1 MSINHVDFLP
11 AISPGGEDM
20 VKGDLWHEIHSRRK
34 LKESKKSIART
45 LQLDIKTV
53 RKILRQKQ
61 PQVYSRARQEG
72 RLLRPY
78 REYILQRLAAVGYC
92 AQAIYEELQV
102 RGYQGSYD
110 IVKRF
115 VSPLR
120 KEAEIEATVRFETPP
135 GRQGQADWGQCW
147 TIIAGKRVK
156 VHLFVLTLGFSR
168 RMYAVATADEK
179 MPVFL
184 RSHEEAFEFLGGV
197 PHEIVYDNLR
207 SVVLGRDFE
216 GSRFEW
222 NPVFWD
228 FSRYYGFRPAPHR
241 PYRPQTK
248 GKVESGVKYVKRF
261 LRGKEFLSLDDLNAQ
276 LLDWIFTFADQRIH
290 GTTHRK
296 PAEMFLE
303 EKDLLLSVKDRRAY
317 VLEERSLRYVPKDCL
332 VAFQTNRYSVPYRLA
347 GKRVEVLTDGE
358 MIKIY
363 HSGEL
368 VSSHPRL
375 EGAHRSSVDR
385 THYVGLIKAAKP
397 AAALQ
402 DDVEVR
408 DLAVY
413 ERLLEG
419 GVQ

>member
-1 MSINHVDFLP
+1 
-11 AISPGGEDM
+11 M
-20 VKGDLWHEIHSRRK
+20 VKGDLWHEIQSRWK
-34 LKESKKSIART
+34 LKESKKSIARA

-61 PQVYSRARQEG
+61 PESYSREKQESLILKPHKG
-72 RLLRPY
+72 
-78 REYILQRLAAVGYC
+78 YILKRLAAVGYC
-92 AQAIYEELQV
+92 AQAIYEELRV
-102 RGYQGSYD
+102 MGYRGSYD
-110 IVKRF
+110 VVKRF

-120 KEAEIEATVRFETPP
+120 QEAEIEATVRFETPP

-147 TIIAGKRVK
+147 TIIGGRRVK
-156 VHLFVLTLGFSR
+156 VHLFVLTLGYSR
-168 RMYAVATADEK
+168 RMYAVATSDEK
-179 MPVFL
+179 MPAFL

-197 PHEIVYDNLR
+197 AHEIVYDNLK

-261 LRGKEFLSLDDLNAQ
+261 LRGKEFTSLDDLNAR
-276 LLDWIFTFADQRIH
+276 LLEWIVTVADERIH

-296 PAEMFLE
+296 PSEMFLE

-332 VAFQTNRYSVPYRLA
+332 VAFQTNRYSVPCRLA

-385 THYVGLIKAAKP
+385 AHYVGLIKAAKP
-397 AAALQ
+397 AVAPL

-413 ERLLEG
+413 EQLLEG
-419 GVQ
+419 GAL

>member
-1 MSINHVDFLP
+1 
-11 AISPGGEDM
+11 M
-20 VKGDLWHEIHSRRK
+20 VKGELWHEIHSRFK
-34 LKESKKSIART
+34 LKETKKSIARAVG
-45 LQLDIKTV
+45 LSVQTV
-53 RKILRQKQ
+53 RKILGQAEPRA
-61 PQVYSRARQEG
+61 YSREKHESE
-72 RLLRPY
+72 LLGPY
-78 REYILQRLAAVGYC
+78 RDYVLQRLAAVGYC
-92 AQAIYEELQV
+92 AQSIYEELQG
-102 RGYQGSYD
+102 RGYSGSYQT
-110 IVKRF
+110 VKRF

-135 GRQGQADWGQCW
+135 GQQGQADWGQCW
-147 TIIAGKRVK
+147 TMIAGKRVK
-156 VHLFVLTLGFSR
+156 VHIFVLTLGYSR

-179 MPVFL
+179 MPAFL
-184 RSHEEAFEFLGGV
+184 RSHEEAFEHLGGV

-228 FSRYYGFRPAPHR
+228 FSGYYGFRPAPHR

-261 LRGKEFLSLDDLNAQ
+261 LRGKEFTSLDDLNTK
-276 LLDWIFTFADQRIH
+276 LLEWIANVADERIH

-296 PAEMFLE
+296 PSEMFLE
-303 EKDLLLSVKDRRAY
+303 ERDLLLSVKDRRAY

-332 VAFQTNRYSVPYRLA
+332 VAYQTNRYSVPYRLA

-368 VSSHPRL
+368 VSCHPRL

-385 THYVGLIKAAKP
+385 THYWGLIKAAKP
-397 AAALQ
+397 TEAPA

-413 ERLLEG
+413 ERLAEG
-419 GVQ
+419 GVL

>member
-1 MSINHVDFLP
+1 MIKAD
-11 AISPGGEDM
+11 A
-20 VKGDLWHEIHSRRK
+20 WREIHSRFR
-34 LKESKKSIART
+34 LKETKKSIARAVG
-45 LQLDIKTV
+45 LSVQTV
-53 RKILRQKQ
+53 RKILRQEEPKAY
-61 PQVYSRARQEG
+61 VREKRESEILG
-72 RLLRPY
+72 PY
-78 REYILQRLAAVGYC
+78 RSYILQRLAAVGYC
-92 AQAIYEELQV
+92 AQAIFEELQG
-102 RGYQGSYD
+102 RGYRGSYQT
-110 IVKRF
+110 VKRF

-120 KEAEIEATVRFETPP
+120 KEAEIEATIRFETPP

-147 TIIAGKRVK
+147 TMIDGRRVR

-168 RMYAVATADEK
+168 RMYAVATENEK
-179 MPVFL
+179 LPAFL
-184 RSHEEAFEFLGGV
+184 RSHEEAFSFLGGV

-261 LRGKEFLSLDDLNAQ
+261 LRGKEFTSLDDLNAQ
-276 LLDWIFTFADQRIH
+276 LQAWIITVADQRVH

-303 EKDLLLSVKDRRAY
+303 ERDLLLSVKSCPAY
-317 VLEERSLRYVPKDCL
+317 VIEERSMRYVPKDCL
-332 VAFQTNRYSVPYRLA
+332 VAFQTNRYSVPCRLA

-363 HSGEL
+363 HAGEL
-368 VSSHPRL
+368 VSCHPRI
-375 EGAHRSSVDR
+375 EGAHRSSVDMS
-385 THYVGLIKAAKP
+385 HYVGLIKAAEP
-397 AAALQ
+397 ASAVP

-413 ERLLEG
+413 ERLAAG
-419 GVQ
+419 GVL

>member
-1 MSINHVDFLP
+1 
-11 AISPGGEDM
+11 M
-20 VKGDLWHEIHSRRK
+20 VKGDLWHEIHSRYK
-34 LKESKKSIART
+34 LKESKKSIARS

-53 RKILRQKQ
+53 RKILRQ
-61 PQVYSRARQEG
+61 PRPIGYSREKQES

-78 REYILQRLAAVGYC
+78 RDYVLQRLAAVGYC
-92 AQAIYEELQV
+92 ARSIYEELQL
-102 RGYQGSYD
+102 RGYLGSYD
-110 IVKRF
+110 VVKRF

-120 KEAEIEATVRFETPP
+120 KEATIEATMRFETPP

-147 TIIAGKRVK
+147 TIIEDKRVK
-156 VHLFVLTLGFSR
+156 VHLFVLTLGYSR
-168 RMYAVATADEK
+168 RTYAVAAADEK
-179 MPVFL
+179 MPAFL
-184 RSHEEAFEFLGGV
+184 RSHEEGFAFLGGV
-197 PHEIVYDNLR
+197 PHEIVYDNLK

-222 NPVFWD
+222 NPIFWD

-261 LRGKEFLSLDDLNAQ
+261 LRGKTFTSLDDLNAQ
-276 LLDWIFTFADQRIH
+276 LIGWITNVADLRIH

-303 EKDLLLSVKDRRAY
+303 EKDLLVSTQGCPAY
-317 VLEERSLRYVPKDCL
+317 VIEERSTRYVPKDCL
-332 VAFQTNRYSVPYRLA
+332 VAFQTNRYSVPCRLV

-363 HSGEL
+363 HAGEL
-368 VSSHPRL
+368 VSCHARIEGVHRL
-375 EGAHRSSVDR
+375 SVDKS
-385 THYVGLIKAAKP
+385 HYWDLIKAARPAKP
-397 AAALQ
+397 PL

-408 DLAVY
+408 DLAIY
-413 ERLLEG
+413 ERLAA
-419 GVQ
+419 GVAL

>member
-1 MSINHVDFLP
+1 
-11 AISPGGEDM
+11 M
-20 VKGDLWHEIHSRRK
+20 VKGDLWHEIHSRHK
-34 LKESKKSIART
+34 LKESKKSISRA
-45 LQLDIKTV
+45 LQIDIKTV
-53 RKILRQKQ
+53 RKLLRQKQ
-61 PQVYSRARQEG
+61 PQGYAREKQESKA
-72 RLLRPY
+72 LAPHKA
-78 REYILQRLAAVGYC
+78 YILQRLAAVAYC

-102 RGYQGSYD
+102 RGYRGSYD
-110 IVKRF
+110 VVKRF

-120 KEAEIEATVRFETPP
+120 KEADIEATVRFETPP

-147 TIIAGKRVK
+147 TIIGGKRVK
-156 VHLFVLTLGFSR
+156 IHLFVLTLGFSR
-168 RMYAVATADEK
+168 RMYAVATTDEK
-179 MPVFL
+179 MPAFL

-197 PHEIVYDNLR
+197 PHEIVYDNLK

-228 FSRYYGFRPAPHR
+228 FSRYYSFRPNPHR

-261 LRGKEFLSLDDLNAQ
+261 VRGKEFLSLDDLNSQ
-276 LLDWIFTFADQRIH
+276 LLDWIINVADQRIH

-303 EKDLLLSVKDRRAY
+303 EKDLLLSSKGRPAY
-317 VLEERSLRYVPKDCL
+317 VLEERAVRHVSKDCL
-332 VAFQTNRYSVPYRLA
+332 VAFETNRYSVPYRLA

-368 VSSHPRL
+368 ISSHPRI
-375 EGAHRSSVDR
+375 EGAYQASIDKS
-385 THYVGLIKAAKP
+385 HYWGLYKHAKP
-397 AAALQ
+397 SPPPAEE
-402 DDVEVR
+402 VEVR

-413 ERLLEG
+413 QNLLEG
-419 GVQ
+419 GAL

>member
-1 MSINHVDFLP
+1 
-11 AISPGGEDM
+11 M
-20 VKGDLWHEIHSRRK
+20 VKADMWHEIHSRFK
-34 LKESKKSIART
+34 LKETKKEIARA
-45 LQLDIKTV
+45 LSLDVRTV
-53 RKILRQKQ
+53 RKLLRQDAPQ
-61 PQVYSRARQEG
+61 PYERERRGS
-72 RLLRPY
+72 RLLAGLEERI
-78 REYILQRLAAVGYC
+78 RRRVAAVGYC
-92 AQAIYEELQV
+92 AMSIYEELRADGYRGGYDVV
-102 RGYQGSYD
+102 R
-110 IVKRF
+110 RF
-115 VSPLR
+115 VGPLR
-120 KEAEIEATVRFETPP
+120 EEAAVEATMRFETPP

-147 TIIAGKRVK
+147 TMMAGKRVK
-156 VHLFVLTLGFSR
+156 VHLFVLTLGYSR
-168 RMYAVATADEK
+168 RMYAAATSDER
-179 MPVFL
+179 MPAFL

-197 PHEIVYDNLR
+197 THEIIYDNLR

-261 LRGKEFLSLDDLNAQ
+261 LRGKEFTSLDDLNAQ
-276 LLDWIFTFADQRIH
+276 LLHWITTVADERVH

-296 PAEMFLE
+296 PSEMFLE
-303 EKDLLLSVKDRRAY
+303 EKDLLLPTKDRRAY

-332 VAFQTNRYSVPYRLA
+332 VAFQTNRYSVPCRLA

-368 VSSHPRL
+368 VSCHPRL
-375 EGAHRSSVDR
+375 EGTYRSSVDR
-385 THYVGLIKAAKP
+385 THYFGLIKAAKP
-397 AAALQ
+397 AVAPP

-413 ERLLEG
+413 ERLAEG
-419 GVQ
+419 GVL

>member
-1 MSINHVDFLP
+1 LLP
-11 AISPGGEDM
+11 AVEPGGDM
-20 VKGDLWHEIHSRRK
+20 VKGDLWREIHSRFK
-34 LKESKKSIART
+34 LKETKKSIARAVG
-45 LQLDIKTV
+45 LSVQTV

-61 PQVYSRARQEG
+61 PRGYVREKQESE
-72 RLLRPY
+72 LLGPHQAY
-78 REYILQRLAAVGYC
+78 VLQRLAAVGYC
-92 AQAIYEELQV
+92 AQAIFEELQV
-102 RGYQGSYD
+102 RGYRGSYQT
-110 IVKRF
+110 IKRF

-147 TIIAGKRVK
+147 TIVAGKRVK
-156 VHLFVLTLGFSR
+156 VHLFVLTLGYSR

-179 MPVFL
+179 MPAFL

-197 PHEIVYDNLR
+197 AHEIVYDNLR

-261 LRGKEFLSLDDLNAQ
+261 LRGKEFTSLDNLNAR
-276 LLDWIFTFADQRIH
+276 LLDWIVTVADQRVH

-332 VAFQTNRYSVPYRLA
+332 VAFQANRYSVPCRLA

-363 HSGEL
+363 HGGEL
-368 VSSHPRL
+368 VSCHPRL
-375 EGAHRSSVDR
+375 VGAHQSSVEKS
-385 THYVGLIKAAKP
+385 HYWGLIKAAKP
-397 AAALQ
+397 AVAPH

-408 DLAVY
+408 DLAIY
-413 ERLLEG
+413 ERLAEG
-419 GVQ
+419 GVL

>member
-1 MSINHVDFLP
+1 MSISHVHFLP

-34 LKESKKSIART
+34 LKESKKSIARAM
-45 LQLDIKTV
+45 QLDIKTV
-53 RKILRQKQ
+53 RRILRQKK
-61 PQVYSRARQEG
+61 PEVYSRARQES
-72 RLLRPY
+72 RLLGPH

-120 KEAEIEATVRFETPP
+120 KEADIEATVRFETPP

-147 TIIAGKRVK
+147 TIVAGRRVK
-156 VHLFVLTLGFSR
+156 VHLFVLTLGYSR

-179 MPVFL
+179 MPAFL

-197 PHEIVYDNLR
+197 THEIVYDNLR

-261 LRGKEFLSLDDLNAQ
+261 LRGKEFTSLDDLNAQ
-276 LLDWIFTFADQRIH
+276 LLDWIVTFADQRIH

-317 VLEERSLRYVPKDCL
+317 ALEERSLRYVPKDCL
-332 VAFQTNRYSVPYRLA
+332 VAYQTNRYSVPCRLA

-368 VSSHPRL
+368 VSCHPRL
-375 EGAHRSSVDR
+375 EGAHQSSVDR

-397 AAALQ
+397 AAAPQ

-413 ERLLEG
+413 ERLAEG
-419 GVQ
+419 GAL

>member
-1 MSINHVDFLP
+1 MIKADV
-11 AISPGGEDM
+11 
-20 VKGDLWHEIHSRRK
+20 WREIHSQFK
-34 LKESKKSIART
+34 LKETKKAIARAVG
-45 LQLDIKTV
+45 LSVQTV
-53 RKILRQKQ
+53 RKILRQEEPKAYIREKQ
-61 PQVYSRARQEG
+61 ESEI
-72 RLLRPY
+72 LSPY
-78 REYILQRLAAVGYC
+78 RGYILQRLAAVGYC
-92 AQAIYEELQV
+92 AQAIFEELQV
-102 RGYQGSYD
+102 RGYRGSYQT
-110 IVKRF
+110 IKRF

-120 KEAEIEATVRFETPP
+120 KEAEVEATIRFETPP

-147 TIIAGKRVK
+147 TMIEGKRVK

-168 RMYAVATADEK
+168 RMYAVATTDEK
-179 MPVFL
+179 MPAFL
-184 RSHEEAFEFLGGV
+184 RSHEDAFEFLGGV

-261 LRGKEFLSLDDLNAQ
+261 LRGKEFTSLDDLNAQ
-276 LLDWIFTFADQRIH
+276 LQAWIVTVADQRVH

-303 EKDLLLSVKDRRAY
+303 EKDLLLQTKGRRAY
-317 VLEERSLRYVPKDCL
+317 VIEERSTRYVPKDCL
-332 VAFQTNRYSVPYRLA
+332 VAFQTNRYSVPCRLA

-363 HSGEL
+363 HAGEL
-368 VSSHPRL
+368 VSCHPRV
-375 EGAHRSSVDR
+375 EGAHRSSVDMS
-385 THYVGLIKAAKP
+385 HYVGLIKAAKP
-397 AAALQ
+397 AAALP
-402 DDVEVR
+402 DDVEIR

-413 ERLLEG
+413 EQLAAG
-419 GVQ
+419 GVL

>member
-1 MSINHVDFLP
+1 
-11 AISPGGEDM
+11 M
-20 VKGDLWHEIHSRRK
+20 VKGELWHEIHSRFK
-34 LKESKKSIART
+34 LKETKKSIART
-45 LQLDIKTV
+45 VGLSIQTV

-61 PQVYSRARQEG
+61 PQGYAREKQESEV
-72 RLLRPY
+72 LKPY
-78 REYILQRLAAVGYC
+78 KDYILQRLAAVAYC
-92 AQAIYEELQV
+92 AQAIFEEIQV
-102 RGYQGSYD
+102 RGYRGSYQT
-110 IVKRF
+110 VKRF

-120 KEAEIEATVRFETPP
+120 KEVDIEATVRFETPP

-147 TIIAGKRVK
+147 TIIAGKRIK

-179 MPVFL
+179 MPAFL

-197 PHEIVYDNLR
+197 PHEIVYDNLK

-228 FSRYYGFRPAPHR
+228 FSRYYGFRPSPHR

-261 LRGKEFLSLDDLNAQ
+261 LRGKELLNLDDLNSQ
-276 LLDWIFTFADQRIH
+276 LLGWIVNVADQRIH
-290 GTTHRK
+290 STTHRK

-303 EKDLLLSVKDRRAY
+303 EKDLLLSSKGRPAY
-317 VLEERSLRYVPKDCL
+317 VLEERAVRHVSKDCL
-332 VAFQTNRYSVPYRLA
+332 VAFETNRYSVPYRLA

-368 VSSHPRL
+368 ISSHL
-375 EGAHRSSVDR
+375 QIEGAYQASIDKS
-385 THYVGLIKAAKP
+385 HYWGLYKPAKP
-397 AAALQ
+397 SPPPAEE
-402 DDVEVR
+402 VEVR

-413 ERLLEG
+413 QSLLEG
-419 GVQ
+419 GAL

>member
-1 MSINHVDFLP
+1 
-11 AISPGGEDM
+11 M
-20 VKGDLWHEIHSRRK
+20 VKGDLWHEIHSRFK
-34 LKESKKSIART
+34 LKETKKSIARV
-45 LQLDIKTV
+45 LGLSVQTV
-53 RKILRQKQ
+53 RKILRQKL
-61 PQVYSRARQEG
+61 PQGYVREKKESEILG
-72 RLLRPY
+72 PY
-78 REYILQRLAAVGYC
+78 REYILQRLAAVAYC
-92 AQAIYEELQV
+92 AQAIFEELQA
-102 RGYQGSYD
+102 RGYRGSYQT
-110 IVKRF
+110 VKRF

-120 KEAEIEATVRFETPP
+120 KEADIEATVRFETPP

-147 TIIAGKRVK
+147 TVIAGKRTK

-168 RMYAVATADEK
+168 RMYAAATADEK
-179 MPVFL
+179 MPAFL
-184 RSHEEAFEFLGGV
+184 RSHEEAFEFLGGL
-197 PHEIVYDNLR
+197 PHEIVYDNLK

-261 LRGKEFLSLDDLNAQ
+261 LRGKEFASLDDLNAR
-276 LLDWIFTFADQRIH
+276 LLEWIINVADERVH

-303 EKDLLLSVKDRRAY
+303 EKDLLLSRQGRRAY
-317 VLEERSLRYVPKDCL
+317 VLEERAVRHVSKDCL
-332 VAFQTNRYSVPYRLA
+332 VAFETNRYSVPYRLA

-363 HSGEL
+363 HGGEL
-368 VSSHPRL
+368 ISCHPRIEGSYQASVDKSHYWGLYKHAKPSHPPT
-375 EGAHRSSVDR
+375 EE
-385 THYVGLIKAAKP
+385 
-397 AAALQ
+397 
-402 DDVEVR
+402 VEIR

-413 ERLLEG
+413 QSLLEG
-419 GVQ
+419 GAM